1 MSGNSEYNMENFK
14 IEGKS
19 YWEDFGKS
27 SELLPRHYFDFVNS
41 EKYSELLENHNLLDK
56 KVIDIGAG
64 YPTPKEGSTDKELS
78 PLASELQEI
87 LERKGANIIPVDV
100 AVDPLQ
106 RQKESRKEAVLGSAF
121 ELPFKDETIDG
132 GSIILNLL
140 NSSFK
145 GDSGKEIFLNRE
157 EVRNI
162 LEEVYRVLQDKSF
175 VVVNNYGYIIAMVGN
190 LIKMT
195 GPEKNEVIT
204 LEEIKR
210 IAKEIGFK
218 KIENIPL
225 DSEKVKSGNDLIQKS
240 FPKQLK
246 ERVSVSLEE
255 SGALFI
261 EK

>member
-1 MSGNSEYNMENFK
+1 MENFK

-19 YWEDFGKS
+19 FWEDFGKG
-27 SELLPRHYFDFVNS
+27 SELLPRHYFDFVSS
-41 EKYSELLENHNLLDK
+41 EKYKELLKDYNIQDK
-56 KVIDIGAG
+56 KMIDIGAG
-64 YPTPKEGSTDKELS
+64 YPTPKEESMDKESS

-87 LERKGANIIPVDV
+87 LERKGASIIPIDV
-100 AVDPLQ
+100 AIDPLQ
-106 RQKESRKEAVLGSAF
+106 RQKEAGKEVILGSAF

-145 GDSGKEIFLNRE
+145 GEGGKEIFLTKK
-157 EVRNI
+157 EVKNI
-162 LEEVYRVLQDKSF
+162 LEEVYRVLQEKSF
-175 VVVNNYGYIIAMVGN
+175 VVVNNYGYVVAMVDN
-190 LIKMT
+190 LVKMM
-195 GPEKNEVIT
+195 GPEKDEVVT
-204 LEEIKR
+204 LEEIKQ

-218 KIENIPL
+218 KIESIPL
-225 DSEKVKSGNDLIQKS
+225 DPEKVKSGNDLILES

-246 ERVSVSLEE
+246 ERISVNLEE